1 MSASVTLL
9 STNLLDDGAVY
20 YLNGTEVGRIRMP
33 GGPVDYNTLGVSPPT
48 EGVADLLPIPSG
60 SRVPGDNVMAVEV
73 HQSSVG
79 SSDVA
84 FGMSLVAVVTY
95 TNRPSLVNP
104 QVLGNGSFRGT
115 LVGIP
120 GRRYAVDF
128 KPTLGG
134 SWTQLVLFTNQTS
147 QTIFTDPGA
156 VSAGARFYRGR
167 LAP

>member
-1 MSASVTLL
+1 
-9 STNLLDDGAVY
+9 
-20 YLNGTEVGRIRMP
+20 
-33 GGPVDYNTLGVSPPT
+33 
-48 EGVADLLPIPSG
+48 
-60 SRVPGDNVMAVEV
+60 MAVEV

-84 FGMSLVAVVTY
+84 FGMSLHATVSY
-95 TNRPSLVNP
+95 TNRPVIVNP

-128 KPTLGG
+128 SPTLGG
-134 SWTQLVLFTNQTS
+134 TWTQLTLITNLAS
-147 QTIFTDPGA
+147 QTLFTDPGA